1 MKSRTLRKSR
11 KSSKSSKSSKSRR
24 PRKLKKKTRKS
35 GGSNSTR
42 SPGDRLKGREAREYR
57 KNVRNLSQ
65 IDKANLALGRTVVTP
80 VTVSHAAADKEGDD
94 AKPLSKFAEA
104 HVVSYDDLVEKK
116 ACDEL
121 KYALNKARDEYDVDW
136 HWSTSNIQED
146 LDGTSHRLAMGSW
159 IERVLESDGRH
170 KVNAHGEEQWRM
182 EVQRLIPVKTISG
195 HLARMY
201 PDEGRSDYR
210 YREQHPGR
218 WETIDQDKFSN
229 RQFRQPEFSI
239 DARPISQ
246 NIPHYD
252 KKGFKNYRFARWS
265 GPNGLMEDADG
276 FVTRQAERS
285 EWKSQEGGGFVRA
298 GLLEGIENDGDDGD
312 PSPPPPY
319 PKPKPRLVWSTR
331 VPDGDIIQSEG
342 GLITSSERDMFDQ
355 IRACE
360 IGMKELEARIEE
372 GLETGKIQTKEQ
384 RAAEAAEAAKAGEEV
399 ESKSMMSRMSKNIRR
414 KLNSP
419 LRGAEDRGAEDRGNR
434 SNP

>member
-11 KSSKSSKSSKSRR
+11 KSSKSRRSR
-24 PRKLKKKTRKS
+24 KFKKFKKKTRKSRKS

-42 SPGDRLKGREAREYR
+42 SPRRSDLVTGEEAREYR
-57 KNVRNLSQ
+57 KNVNRNLSLV
-65 IDKANLALGRTVVTP
+65 DKSNLALGHPVVTP
-80 VTVSHAAADKEGDD
+80 VTVSYTAADKEGDD
-94 AKPLSKFAEA
+94 AKPLSKFAKA
-104 HVVSYDDLVEKK
+104 HVVSYDDLVQKK

-121 KYALNKARDEYDVDW
+121 KDALNKARDEYDVDW
-136 HWSTSNIQED
+136 HWSTTNIQEN
-146 LDGTSHRLAMGSW
+146 LDGTFHRVAMGSW
-159 IERVLESDGRH
+159 IEPVLESDGSH
-170 KVNAHGEEQWRM
+170 KVNANGEEQWRM

-210 YREQHPGR
+210 YRNKHPGR

-229 RQFRQPEFSI
+229 RKFRQPEFSI

-252 KKGFKNYRFARWS
+252 KNGLKNYRFARWS
-265 GPNGLMEDADG
+265 GPIGLMDDTGREHLTRDAK
-276 FVTRQAERS
+276 RS
-285 EWKSQEGGGFVRA
+285 ELKSQEGGGFVRA
-298 GLLEGIENDGDDGD
+298 GMLDGIENDGDGGD

-319 PKPKPRLVWSTR
+319 PKPKPKPVMADR
-331 VPDGDIIQSEG
+331 VPTGDIIQSEG
-342 GLITSSERDMFDQ
+342 RLITSSERNMFDQ

-360 IGMKELEARIEE
+360 VGMKELEARIEE

-384 RAAEAAEAAKAGEEV
+384 RAAEAGEEV

-414 KLNSP
+414 QSNSP
-419 LRGAEDRGAEDRGNR
+419 LRGAEDRGNR